1 MTTLNTNLAGGESD
15 LASLTPKIQ
24 PQIFSKEKKQIIQRT
39 NLHTIIITSLINTDV
54 MSKDDSNGGRER
66 ET

>member
-1 MTTLNTNLAGGESD
+1 MTTLNTNLAGGETD
-15 LASLTPKIQ
+15 LASLTLKIQ

-39 NLHTIIITSLINTDV
+39 NLHTIINTDV